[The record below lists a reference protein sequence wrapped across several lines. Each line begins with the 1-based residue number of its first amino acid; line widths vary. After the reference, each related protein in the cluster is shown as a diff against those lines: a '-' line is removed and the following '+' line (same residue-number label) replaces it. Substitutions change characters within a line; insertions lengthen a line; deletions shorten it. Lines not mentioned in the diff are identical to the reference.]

1 MRSSRCVVAVV
12 VALVLA
18 SLVMAQERGELVANP
33 KVKDDAKLP
42 SFEEFTPEQL
52 AAQISMTAGR
62 NYAWFGFNTPEIH
75 VVLPAADNSVYADV
89 DFGEPTLLDASGA
102 QVPYEPEHGV
112 YDHDTH
118 HDELRF
124 VRVEGEGEGPV
135 EFARAVGTV
144 TVRYPIRLR
153 TLTARSGEPVPEGLD
168 VEFDGPFVTRRIRS
182 GHEDIEAASFTGID
196 AFRALDGSGRQ
207 LEACPSTQ
215 MSSAG
220 DVLNVTTCYW
230 GEVTEVQL
238 DVADEWA
245 TIRID
250 YELPAVELLPDDR
263 AGIAP
268 PDGEE
273 NPPTPGATVDAQVMV
288 ETPGMAIASDLG
300 VTPDEAVEQLARLGY
315 PNPSGDL
322 IVMSAVQGKTDA
334 VQLFL
339 AAGVPIDFAVG
350 DGRTALLS
358 AIMYRHL
365 DLAGFLV
372 EAGADVNLADSNNA
386 TPLFHAAG
394 NCGATELV
402 RALIEAGADP
412 APATRG
418 NTTAAEMANIMGCA
432 DNEALIRA
440 ALGD

>member
-1 MRSSRCVVAVV
+1 MRSIRCAVAVV
-12 VALVLA
+12 AALALA
-18 SLVMAQERGELVANP
+18 SLVVAQERDELLANP

-42 SFEEFTPEQL
+42 TFADFTPEQV
-52 AAQISMTAGR
+52 AGQITMAAGR
-62 NYAWFGFNTPEIH
+62 NYAWFGFNTPEIR
-75 VVLPAADNSVYADV
+75 VVLPAADNSVYAEV
-89 DFGEPTLLDASGA
+89 DFGDPTLLDASGA
-102 QVPYEPEHGV
+102 EVPYEHERGI

-124 VRVEGEGEGPV
+124 VRVEGEGEGPL

-153 TLTARSGEPVPEGLD
+153 TLSAREGEPAPEDLD
-168 VEFDGPFVTRRIRS
+168 VSLDGPFVTRRSRG
-182 GHEDIEAASFTGID
+182 GHEDLDAASFTGVD
-196 AFRALDGSGRQ
+196 ALRALDASGHQ

-215 MSSAG
+215 MSSTDG
-220 DVLNVTTCYW
+220 VVTETTCYW
-230 GEVTEVQL
+230 GEVAEVQL
-238 DVADEWA
+238 DVAVEWA
-245 TIRID
+245 ILRID
-250 YELPAVELLPDDR
+250 FELPAVEPLPDER

-268 PDGEE
+268 PAGDE
-273 NPPTPGATVDAQVMV
+273 NPPTPGAKVDVQVV
-288 ETPGMAIASDLG
+288 AETPGMAIASDLG
-300 VTPDEAVEQLARLGY
+300 VTPDEAVGRLEALGF
-315 PNPSGDL
+315 PSPSGDL
-322 IVMSAVQGKTDA
+322 MVMSAVQGKADA

-339 AAGVPIDFAVG
+339 AAGVPIDFAVN

-358 AIMYRHL
+358 AIMYSHL

-394 NCGATELV
+394 NCGASELV
-402 RALIEAGADP
+402 RTLIEAGADP
-412 APATRG
+412 TPATRG
-418 NTTAAEMANIMGCA
+418 NTTAAEMAGIMGCA